1 MMTTA
6 GEGDGDGGS
15 GLEDGER
22 GLPILKFERD
32 IVETVRQNEVTVVIG
47 ETGSGK
53 TTQLAQMLL
62 DSSTSTSSDLSAE
75 GGSMIAVTQPRRVA
89 AVTVARRVA
98 WERGV
103 RIGDEV
109 GYSVRFEEFSSSKT
123 RIKYLTDG
131 VLLRE
136 TLKDPLLSKYGVV
149 ILDEAHERSL
159 NTDIL
164 FGLLKTI
171 LVKRRKGNGAKDGN
185 GNPLGPL
192 KLLVTSATLQGEKF
206 SQYFFSCPVFKV
218 PGRCFPVEVIHLEEA
233 IPTNTYVDYALE
245 TVVQIH
251 LHEREGDVLVF
262 LTGQAEIE
270 KAIEML
276 NQKISELEEGT
287 CSDLLILPLYAALP
301 PEKQAKVFSKAAPGC
316 RKCII
321 ATNIA
326 ETSLTVDGIRYV
338 VDTGF
343 VKQKQYDPHTGLDS
357 LKVCKISK
365 VQAVQRAGR
374 AGRTRPGKCYRL
386 YTKENFELDMDKVSL
401 PEICR
406 ISLVGA
412 VLHLKSLVDVDVLEF
427 DFLDR
432 PEPSA
437 IVDALKQLYVIEAID
452 ADGKIT
458 TMGMKMAQLP
468 LDPPL
473 ARAVI
478 AARDLG
484 CLRELLTIASMLSA
498 DRIFLDGGPAQRN
511 EKPKALERL
520 EKEGQGDHILLLRV
534 FNLWKY
540 DQYRDDTLKSLR
552 LSFQGMRF
560 AKEVRKQLSAS
571 VQESKDSRR
580 GDGVDV
586 GRESES
592 KRHKVDEH
600 PLGPRDTSGVRKALT
615 VGFANRLAKRH
626 PNHNGYRTMNENSVL
641 AQLHPSCSYIV
652 EDEDG
657 LLPSWVV
664 YHELLTTSRP
674 FLSKVC
680 PTQANWV
687 DGILHRIET
696 IDVARLRGGRGGEG
710 CADAEKGEKGGNG
723 KPRPGAQSVKQDEK
737 AIDAARL
744 RFLERK
750 RKRMMGK
757 NK

>member
-1 MMTTA
+1 MTTA

-103 RIGDEV
+103 RIGDQV

-131 VLLRE
+131 MLLRE

-206 SQYFFSCPVFKV
+206 SQYFFSCPVFMV

-326 ETSLTVDGIRYV
+326 ETSLTVDGITFV
-338 VDTGF
+338 IDTGF

-374 AGRTRPGKCYRL
+374 AG
-386 YTKENFELDMDKVSL
+386 
-401 PEICR
+401 
-406 ISLVGA
+406 
-412 VLHLKSLVDVDVLEF
+412 
-427 DFLDR
+427 
-432 PEPSA
+432 
-437 IVDALKQLYVIEAID
+437 
-452 ADGKIT
+452 
-458 TMGMKMAQLP
+458 
-468 LDPPL
+468 
-473 ARAVI
+473 
-478 AARDLG
+478 
-484 CLRELLTIASMLSA
+484 
-498 DRIFLDGGPAQRN
+498 
-511 EKPKALERL
+511 
-520 EKEGQGDHILLLRV
+520 
-534 FNLWKY
+534 
-540 DQYRDDTLKSLR
+540 
-552 LSFQGMRF
+552 
-560 AKEVRKQLSAS
+560 
-571 VQESKDSRR
+571 
-580 GDGVDV
+580 
-586 GRESES
+586 
-592 KRHKVDEH
+592 
-600 PLGPRDTSGVRKALT
+600 
-615 VGFANRLAKRH
+615 
-626 PNHNGYRTMNENSVL
+626 
-641 AQLHPSCSYIV
+641 
-652 EDEDG
+652 
-657 LLPSWVV
+657 
-664 YHELLTTSRP
+664 
-674 FLSKVC
+674 
-680 PTQANWV
+680 
-687 DGILHRIET
+687 
-696 IDVARLRGGRGGEG
+696 
-710 CADAEKGEKGGNG
+710 
-723 KPRPGAQSVKQDEK
+723 
-737 AIDAARL
+737 
-744 RFLERK
+744 
-750 RKRMMGK
+750 
-757 NK
+757 